1 MNYLQWNNL
10 IGDLLFCEDAQGKM
24 VSLLISKDEF
34 IQAAR
39 KVFKT
44 GDETTDG
51 DILEDFKQA
60 WRQGYP
66 SKFPLSGLVDKINF
80 EYRHGNDF
88 HKRGQSFYGKVNDIY
103 YPVHYPPTLAHL
115 VGVLMAILDRNE
127 QSRYKRVCLFFEI
140 PSNLF
145 PSMNEGMNWNKAWD
159 GLIWWANTYKNGDLG
174 LLPDKS
180 LSSQKFQYMG
190 KPYTHLLLSKKQVL
204 EFYKCL
210 YLMDQEPSGEV
221 LDSVLFECFLKVA
234 KRKEFLDILSS
245 PSWSEDKGIIFSILK
260 AYYQQWQGD
269 VELEEDGEQ
278 RFYQLRRL
286 RLSFCVGLE
295 GYAEFS
301 FRFRDTLFGDG
312 SLRINGTEVEIFP
325 NHWSSPLKCKG
336 FSKQQYRDNQVG
348 LKVVFSPIE
357 ERVFVFSRGDKEG
370 LDLSILLEAQNIQ
383 PLGRQYLL
391 ARKDIIA
398 DLSEWIYSS
407 GGVSISD
414 DILDEQ
420 MIGDWEMF
428 RFNNG
433 FSHAIDS
440 GIAKLCFPSHKS
452 LVYVGGLN
460 GKMSGEFIA
469 GYEIGVVMDGA
480 TGEEKLALHG
490 SNGTF
495 NLDISD
501 NQRFLIPA
509 GIPPDNYMLSL
520 VPASLHVHLPHGG
533 ILKIASLQDGVPQ
546 GHHADGLDVPL
557 VNCIEEEG
565 NFERANNLLKNPG
578 FAILTPP
585 QFGYWQENELF
596 LEGLHGRSS
605 AAIRLLE
612 YISYVSKLDTASF
625 GLAVCRIFMELSD
638 THLYKSFGNYSLN
651 ALKESC
657 RINIQYD
664 PNGRAKTLNAIA
676 PFFVRLGNFQ
686 NFPIPSWNAMRAFE
700 GCLYSL
706 CGCYSLSLLKLIS
719 TICGQYGAELRIFE
733 EKSDNSLL
741 PPSVYLYERKGNEAI
756 GRVLQ
761 LLGQDD
767 CKPNYSYMAG
777 LATFWQRL
785 DMLLGE
791 RDFNL
796 HLMSRYKI
804 FDPSRSSF
812 YPTADTA
819 LQYPSLAQY
828 QVEPWKWHYV
838 IRLEIDGEYY
848 NRDTEPRIGKYFLLQ
863 AAGIDVLVYDKAVNG
878 FFVPAYY
885 RLPETIERNL
895 FLHTGRLPET
905 RRLPK
910 LGTDGIDG
918 GQQIPYLVYSGVL
931 KKAAEKI
938 AQSLGQNLKILEQ

>member
-1 MNYLQWNNL
+1 MNYLQWNNF
-10 IGDLLFCEDAQGKM
+10 IGDLIFSEGAQGKM
-24 VSLLISKDEF
+24 VSLLISKDEL

-39 KVFKT
+39 KVFNI
-44 GDETTDG
+44 GDNVDEER
-51 DILEDFKQA
+51 ILEDFKQA

-66 SKFPLSGLVDKINF
+66 SKSPLRGLVEKINY
-80 EYRHGNDF
+80 EYKHGDGF
-88 HKRGQSFYGKVNDIY
+88 HKRGKSFINWIDDIEYPVY
-103 YPVHYPPTLAHL
+103 YPPALTHL
-115 VGVLMAILDRNE
+115 VGVLMAVLDRNE
-127 QSRYKRVCLFFEI
+127 QSRYKRVCLFFGI
-140 PSNLF
+140 PANLF

-159 GLIWWANTYKNGDLG
+159 GLIWWANEYKNGSLG
-174 LLPDKS
+174 RLPNKS
-180 LSSQKFQYMG
+180 LSSQKFEYMG

-204 EFYKCL
+204 DFYRCL
-210 YLMDQEPSGEV
+210 FLMDQEPNAEV

-278 RFYQLRRL
+278 RFYQSRRL
-286 RLSFCVGLE
+286 RLCFCVGRE

-301 FRFRDTLFGDG
+301 FRFRDSLFGDG
-312 SLRINGTEVEIFP
+312 SLRINGTDVEIFP
-325 NHWSSPLKCKG
+325 NQWSSALKCRS

-357 ERVFVFSRGDKEG
+357 ERVFVFYKGDKEG
-370 LDLSILLEAQNIQ
+370 LDPSVLLEAQNIQ

-407 GGVSISD
+407 GGVLVSE

-428 RFNNG
+428 RFTNG
-433 FSHAIDS
+433 FSHAFDS
-440 GIAKLCFPSHKS
+440 GIAKLCFPAHQS
-452 LVYVGGLN
+452 LLYVGGLN
-460 GKMSGEFIA
+460 GKKYGEFIA
-469 GYEIGVVMDGA
+469 GYEIGVIMDGA
-480 TGEEKLALHG
+480 TGEEKLTLHG
-490 SNGTF
+490 SNGSF

-501 NQRFLIPA
+501 DQRFLIPA
-509 GIPPDNYMLSL
+509 GIPCDNYMLSL
-520 VPASLHVHLPHGG
+520 VPENQHVHLPHGG
-533 ILKIASLQDGVPQ
+533 ILKIASLQDGWPQ
-546 GHHADGLDVPL
+546 GYHADGLEVPL
-557 VNCIEEEG
+557 VKCSEEEG

-578 FAILTPP
+578 FAISTPP

-596 LEGLHGRSS
+596 LEGIDGRSG

-612 YISYVSKLDTASF
+612 YISYISKLDTVSF
-625 GLAVCRIFMELSD
+625 GLAVCRIFIESSAVQWD
-638 THLYKSFGNYSLN
+638 KSFSSYSLN

-664 PNGRAKTLNAIA
+664 PNGRAKTLDAIA
-676 PFFVRLGNFQ
+676 PFLVRLGNFQ

-706 CGCYSLSLLKLIS
+706 CGCYSLSLLQQIS
-719 TICGQYGAELRIFE
+719 RICVQYGAELRIFE

-756 GRVLQ
+756 GRILAM
-761 LLGQDD
+761 LGQDD
-767 CKPNYSYMAG
+767 CKPNYTYMAG
-777 LATFWQRL
+777 LATFGERL
-785 DMLLGE
+785 DMLLAE

-796 HLMSRYKI
+796 HLTSRYKV

-812 YPTADTA
+812 YPTADTV

-838 IRLEIDGEYY
+838 IRLEIDGGHY
-848 NRDTEPRIGKYFLLQ
+848 NRDAEPRIGKYFLLQ
-863 AAGIDVLVYDKAVNG
+863 AAGIDVLVYNKAVNA

-910 LGTDGIDG
+910 LGIDG
-918 GQQIPYLVYSGVL
+918 GEEGQPIPYLVYSGVL

-938 AQSLGQNLKILEQ
+938 ARSLGQNLTILEQ